1 MFPKKI
7 RFKIKRK
14 KNGEYQYKIYSKTF
28 LQVQILKSLDV
39 LSYFRFHEDD
49 LYQMVIVSVSIR
61 PHHHVDLL
69 RARLCCVLYQDS
81 L

>member
-1 MFPKKI
+1 M
-7 RFKIKRK
+7 
-14 KNGEYQYKIYSKTF
+14 
-28 LQVQILKSLDV
+28 KSLNV
-39 LSYFRFHEDD
+39 LSYFCFHEDD

-69 RARLCCVLYQDS
+69 RARLCCVLCQDS